1 MPWNVVWLVLASWV
15 ISYANEWEGHPTI
28 GEPPT
33 PPSFDSAL
41 ELSCHLGVSFSLQIE
56 DQGLVKVDL
65 SFWTHLILVY
75 VMPLGYVIL
84 SKVVPSPLPSCSM
97 LFS

>member
-1 MPWNVVWLVLASWV
+1 MLMRGR
-15 ISYANEWEGHPTI
+15 IIQTI
-28 GEPPT
+28 VEPP
-33 PPSFDSAL
+33 PPLSFDSDLAQFL
-41 ELSCHLGVSFSLQIE
+41 PPLGVSFSLQIE

-75 VMPLGYVIL
+75 VMPLGYAIL
-84 SKVVPSPLPSCSM
+84 SKVMLCPLPFCFM